1 MAVVF
6 INKAGGPVT
15 VEIEVTAE
23 SPVLWSYNYV
33 FEQNADHAIG
43 SFSGKGQG
51 SGKREHALGLPHEL
65 ENDLNTWAVALANTG
80 KSKQDY
86 QLHVRWKQDGAV
98 LNQEWKDKGTLTS
111 GQVMGKND
119 ARRGSARLTTLV
131 PPANLVGEKPM
142 TDNPG
147 K

>member
-23 SPVLWSYNYV
+23 SPVLWLYNYV
-33 FEQNADHAIG
+33 FEQNANHAIG

-65 ENDLNTWAVALANTG
+65 ENDLNTWAVALTNTG
-80 KSKQDY
+80 KSTQDY

-98 LNQEWKDKGTLTS
+98 LVQDWKDRGTLTS
-111 GQVMGKND
+111 GQVMGPDD
-119 ARRGSARLTTLV
+119 ARRGSAQLTTLA
-131 PPANLVGEKPM
+131 PPVELAAEEPQAGE
-142 TDNPG
+142 G
-147 K
+147 